1 MIVHPTEPKVIA
13 VLDWE
18 LCTIGN
24 PLADL
29 SYLMMAWVTTQSL
42 LSLLSTNY
50 FPMTIRGL
58 LVDLWFLDLH

>member
-50 FPMTIRGL
+50 FRMTIRGL